1 MPISLFSMVLALHVL
16 SATFWA
22 GSTFTLA
29 RTNGKSADQLFVPQ
43 LAAAGVA
50 IAAGAFLWAKM
61 YPSGGESMLLRIGAA
76 AAIVA
81 VLVQGVMVGRVKKRL
96 PDDTRA
102 LARAATAHR
111 IASGLLAIT
120 IVSMVIP

>member
-1 MPISLFSMVLALHVL
+1 MPISLFSIILALHVL

-50 IAAGAFLWAKM
+50 ILAGVFLWAKM
-61 YPSGGESMLLRIGAA
+61 FPSGGESMLLRVGAGSA
-76 AAIVA
+76 IVAAIVQA
-81 VLVQGVMVGRVKKRL
+81 VLVGRVRKRL
-96 PDDTRA
+96 PDDA
-102 LARAATAHR
+102 AAVARAATAHR
-111 IASGLLAIT
+111 IASGLLAVT

>member
-1 MPISLFSMVLALHVL
+1 MPISLFSVVVALHVL

-29 RTNGKSADQLFVPQ
+29 RTNGKSAEQLFVPQ
-43 LAAAGVA
+43 LSAAIIT

-61 YPSGGESMLLRIGAA
+61 FPSGGESVLLRIGAGCA
-76 AAIVA
+76 IVAAIVQA
-81 VLVQGVMVGRVKKRL
+81 VVVGRVKKRL
-96 PDDTRA
+96 ASDE
-102 LARAATAHR
+102 AAVASAAIAHR
-111 IASGLLAIT
+111 IASGLLAVT

>member
-1 MPISLFSMVLALHVL
+1 MPISLFSIVIALHVL

-29 RTNGKSADQLFVPQ
+29 RTNGKSAEQLFVPQ
-43 LAAAGVA
+43 LSAAVVAILAGVY
-50 IAAGAFLWAKM
+50 LWARM
-61 YPSGGESMLLRIGAA
+61 FPSGGEPLLLRIGAGCA
-76 AAIVA
+76 ILAAIVQA
-81 VLVQGVMVGRVKKRL
+81 VLVGRVKKRL
-96 PDDTRA
+96 ASDEHA
-102 LARAATAHR
+102 VARAATAHR